1 MKMNMGMWLVG
12 GAIGAYFLMMYLPR
26 QGPRTRVQ
34 ARVPTY
40 EGVDESGRPT
50 LYFDD
55 PGFRGTG
62 ASEEAYWSGYGEGR
76 HIQVPGR
83 IG

>member
-1 MKMNMGMWLVG
+1 MNPLFIFG
-12 GAIGAYFLMMYLPR
+12 GLAIIGAMVAMQS
-26 QGPRTRVQ
+26 QGSKSRTDGTDDMQ
-34 ARVPTY
+34 DHWWQSQ
-40 EGVDESGRPT
+40 EQT
-50 LYFDD
+50 LYYQPD
-55 PGFRGTG
+55 FRGTG

>member
-1 MKMNMGMWLVG
+1 MKMNMSLFLVG

-26 QGPRTRVQ
+26 QQGQASPR
-34 ARVPTY
+34 
-40 EGVDESGRPT
+40 GRSIQ
-50 LYFDD
+50 
-55 PGFRGTG
+55 GQNFRDTG

>member
-1 MKMNMGMWLVG
+1 MKMNTGLLLVG
-12 GAIGAYFLMMYLPR
+12 GAIGAYFLMGAWTASRTTYDPR
-26 QGPRTRVQ
+26 GRSIQGQ
-34 ARVPTY
+34 N
-40 EGVDESGRPT
+40 
-50 LYFDD
+50 
-55 PGFRGTG
+55 FRGTG

>member
-1 MKMNMGMWLVG
+1 MKMNMGLFLVG

-26 QGPRTRVQ
+26 QQGQ
-34 ARVPTY
+34 ARPR
-40 EGVDESGRPT
+40 GVGFQGQD
-50 LYFDD
+50 
-55 PGFRGTG
+55 FRGTG

>member
-1 MKMNMGMWLVG
+1 MRKNMGLWLAG
-12 GAIGAYFLMMYLPR
+12 GVIGAYFLVAYLAPPKQKTSPR
-26 QGPRTRVQ
+26 GRSIQGQ
-34 ARVPTY
+34 N
-40 EGVDESGRPT
+40 
-50 LYFDD
+50 
-55 PGFRGTG
+55 FRGTG

>member
-26 QGPRTRVQ
+26 QGPQTSPRGGSIQ
-34 ARVPTY
+34 
-40 EGVDESGRPT
+40 GQN
-50 LYFDD
+50 
-55 PGFRGTG
+55 FRGTG

>member
-1 MKMNMGMWLVG
+1 MNPLLILGSLAIVG
-12 GAIGAYFLMMYLPR
+12 YMVAMQSQSKSER
-26 QGPRTRVQ
+26 ESTD
-34 ARVPTY
+34 TY
-40 EGVDESGRPT
+40 TWWQSQDQQT
-50 LYFDD
+50 LYYQPD
-55 PGFRGTG
+55 FRGTG

>member
-12 GAIGAYFLMMYLPR
+12 GAIGAYFLMGALSR
-26 QGPRTRVQ
+26 QETPPSFRSRR
-34 ARVPTY
+34 ATY
-40 EGVDESGRPT
+40 EGINEYGQRT
-50 LYFDD
+50 LYYDKPD
-55 PGFRGTG
+55 FRGTG